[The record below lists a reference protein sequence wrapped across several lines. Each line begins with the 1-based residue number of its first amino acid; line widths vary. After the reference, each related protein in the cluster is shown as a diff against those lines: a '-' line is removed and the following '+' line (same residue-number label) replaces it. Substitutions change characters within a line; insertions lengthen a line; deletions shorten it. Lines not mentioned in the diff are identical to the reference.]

1 MTKRNMKRK
10 FSGETKKPA
19 EGCAGAFLYTPEGAL
34 ITSIDVDGKHNDFG
48 GATISSCAAA
58 TAIYHVEDKAG
69 IILAEKDLIFV
80 AETPSGYKFFV
91 AIIPEDKVNKVKAR
105 MNTRAF
111 DGGLSEFKKT
121 TNFKLDWAGK
131 IKQPGWQAKLYEF
144 EDTKFTYTGEVSA
157 GAVSTPKARPFPFIL

>member
-48 GATISSCAAA
+48 GSNIGPNAAA
-58 TAIYHVEDKAG
+58 AAIYHVEDKAG

-111 DGGLSEFKKT
+111 GRGLSEFKKLIEFRT
-121 TNFKLDWAGK
+121 GWHGKLHQCGWQGQLYKFQNENFKY
-131 IKQPGWQAKLYEF
+131 P
-144 EDTKFTYTGEVSA
+144 V
-157 GAVSTPKARPFPFIL
+157 PKRPFPFTL